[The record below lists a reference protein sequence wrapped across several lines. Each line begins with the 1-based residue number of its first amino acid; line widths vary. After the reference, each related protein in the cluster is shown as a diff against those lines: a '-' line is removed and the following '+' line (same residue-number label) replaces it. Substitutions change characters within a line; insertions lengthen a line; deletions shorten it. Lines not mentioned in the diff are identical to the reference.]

1 MNDTLKEYVTITIAV
16 CISVLVAL
24 ASAQG
29 SLISGEYPVLFICL
43 FIAFIIQWI
52 VFIPSFYFSTERF
65 YDLTGSI
72 TYMIVIVTALYHK
85 SEFIG
90 SRSDLRSLLIAGF
103 VIIWA
108 LRLGSFLFLR
118 VLKDKEDRRFSEW
131 KKNFHQFLRVWTLQG
146 LWVFLTSVAAVTA
159 ITSRKIIEPDLFLY
173 IGSFLWVFGFLF
185 ESIADYQKRKFRSEN
200 KNKFIQSGLWSVSR
214 HPNYFGEIVLWFG
227 IGDVPAVLTAFLIS
241 FFPIVVNVAT
251 GLATIEPELEDVL
264 RALGANRYQIMT
276 KVGIPRS
283 LPYFFGS
290 LKIAITLAFVGS
302 VISETVAAN
311 SGIGHMM
318 LTAQSNFEVPLVFAG
333 LVALAIE
340 GIGMYAIMAL
350 IEKKFTFWAH
360 RSQFG
365 S

>member
-29 SLISGEYPVLFICL
+29 SLITGEYPVLFICL

-72 TYMIVIVTALYHK
+72 TYMTVIVTALYHK

-200 KNKFIQSGLWSVSR
+200 KNKFIQSGLWSISR

-227 IGDVPAVLTAFLIS
+227 IALIAFPTLVGPQYVSLIS
-241 FFPIVVNVAT
+241 PLFVYLLLTRVSGVHILEKHADDTWGKKKDYKAYKEKTPVLFP
-251 GLATIEPELEDVL
+251 
-264 RALGANRYQIMT
+264 
-276 KVGIPRS
+276 
-283 LPYFFGS
+283 
-290 LKIAITLAFVGS
+290 KIF
-302 VISETVAAN
+302 
-311 SGIGHMM
+311 
-318 LTAQSNFEVPLVFAG
+318 
-333 LVALAIE
+333 
-340 GIGMYAIMAL
+340 
-350 IEKKFTFWAH
+350 K
-360 RSQFG
+360 
-365 S
+365 

>member
-90 SRSDLRSLLIAGF
+90 SRSDIRSLLIAGF

-200 KNKFIQSGLWSVSR
+200 KNKFIQSGLWSLSR

-227 IGDVPAVLTAFLIS
+227 IALITFPTLVGPQYVSLIS
-241 FFPIVVNVAT
+241 PLFVYLLLTRVSGVHILEKHADDTWGKKKDYKAYKEKTPVLFP
-251 GLATIEPELEDVL
+251 
-264 RALGANRYQIMT
+264 
-276 KVGIPRS
+276 
-283 LPYFFGS
+283 
-290 LKIAITLAFVGS
+290 KIF
-302 VISETVAAN
+302 
-311 SGIGHMM
+311 
-318 LTAQSNFEVPLVFAG
+318 
-333 LVALAIE
+333 
-340 GIGMYAIMAL
+340 
-350 IEKKFTFWAH
+350 K
-360 RSQFG
+360 
-365 S
+365 

>member
-1 MNDTLKEYVTITIAV
+1 MNDTLKEYVTITVAV

-214 HPNYFGEIVLWFG
+214 HPNYFGEIVLWLG
-227 IGDVPAVLTAFLIS
+227 IALIAFPTLAGPQYVSLIS
-241 FFPIVVNVAT
+241 PI
-251 GLATIEPELEDVL
+251 
-264 RALGANRYQIMT
+264 
-276 KVGIPRS
+276 
-283 LPYFFGS
+283 
-290 LKIAITLAFVGS
+290 FVYMLLTR
-302 VISETVAAN
+302 V
-311 SGIGHMM
+311 SGIHI
-318 LTAQSNFEVPLVFAG
+318 L
-333 LVALAIE
+333 
-340 GIGMYAIMAL
+340 
-350 IEKKFTFWAH
+350 EKHADDTWGKKKDYKAYKEKTPVLFPKIFK
-360 RSQFG
+360 
-365 S
+365 

>member
-1 MNDTLKEYVTITIAV
+1 MNDTLKEYVTITVAV

-146 LWVFLTSVAAVTA
+146 LWVFLTSVTAVTA

-227 IGDVPAVLTAFLIS
+227 IALIAFPTLVGPQYVSLIS
-241 FFPIVVNVAT
+241 PLFVYLLLTRVSGVHILEKHADDTWGKKKDYKAYKEKTPVLFP
-251 GLATIEPELEDVL
+251 
-264 RALGANRYQIMT
+264 
-276 KVGIPRS
+276 
-283 LPYFFGS
+283 
-290 LKIAITLAFVGS
+290 KIF
-302 VISETVAAN
+302 
-311 SGIGHMM
+311 
-318 LTAQSNFEVPLVFAG
+318 
-333 LVALAIE
+333 
-340 GIGMYAIMAL
+340 
-350 IEKKFTFWAH
+350 K
-360 RSQFG
+360 
-365 S
+365 

>member
-146 LWVFLTSVAAVTA
+146 LWVFLTSVAAATA

-214 HPNYFGEIVLWFG
+214 HPNYFGEIVLWLG
-227 IGDVPAVLTAFLIS
+227 IALIAFPTLAGPQYVSLIS
-241 FFPIVVNVAT
+241 PV
-251 GLATIEPELEDVL
+251 
-264 RALGANRYQIMT
+264 
-276 KVGIPRS
+276 
-283 LPYFFGS
+283 
-290 LKIAITLAFVGS
+290 FVYMLLTR
-302 VISETVAAN
+302 V
-311 SGIGHMM
+311 SGIHILDKHADDTWGKKKDYK
-318 LTAQSNFEVPLVFAG
+318 A
-333 LVALAIE
+333 
-340 GIGMYAIMAL
+340 YK
-350 IEKKFTFWAH
+350 EKTPVLFPKIFK
-360 RSQFG
+360 
-365 S
+365 

>member
-1 MNDTLKEYVTITIAV
+1 MNDTLKEYVTITVAV

-131 KKNFHQFLRVWTLQG
+131 KKNFHQFFRVWTLQG
-146 LWVFLTSVAAVTA
+146 LWVFITSVDAVTA

-227 IGDVPAVLTAFLIS
+227 IALIAFPTLVGSQYVSLIS
-241 FFPIVVNVAT
+241 PLFVYLLLTRVSGVHILEKHADDTWGKKKDYKAYKEKTPVLFP
-251 GLATIEPELEDVL
+251 
-264 RALGANRYQIMT
+264 
-276 KVGIPRS
+276 
-283 LPYFFGS
+283 
-290 LKIAITLAFVGS
+290 KIF
-302 VISETVAAN
+302 
-311 SGIGHMM
+311 
-318 LTAQSNFEVPLVFAG
+318 
-333 LVALAIE
+333 
-340 GIGMYAIMAL
+340 
-350 IEKKFTFWAH
+350 K
-360 RSQFG
+360 
-365 S
+365 

>member
-1 MNDTLKEYVTITIAV
+1 MNDTLKEYVTITVAV

-214 HPNYFGEIVLWFG
+214 HPNYFGEIVLWLG
-227 IGDVPAVLTAFLIS
+227 IALIAFPTLAGPQYVSLIS
-241 FFPIVVNVAT
+241 PVFVYLLLTRVSGVHILEKHADDTWGKKKDYKDYKEKTPVLFP
-251 GLATIEPELEDVL
+251 
-264 RALGANRYQIMT
+264 
-276 KVGIPRS
+276 
-283 LPYFFGS
+283 
-290 LKIAITLAFVGS
+290 KIF
-302 VISETVAAN
+302 
-311 SGIGHMM
+311 
-318 LTAQSNFEVPLVFAG
+318 
-333 LVALAIE
+333 
-340 GIGMYAIMAL
+340 
-350 IEKKFTFWAH
+350 K
-360 RSQFG
+360 
-365 S
+365 

>member
-200 KNKFIQSGLWSVSR
+200 KNKFIQSGLWSISR

-227 IGDVPAVLTAFLIS
+227 IALIAFPTLVGSQYISLIS
-241 FFPIVVNVAT
+241 PVFVYLLLTRVSGVHILEKHADDTWGKKKDYKDYKEKTPVLFP
-251 GLATIEPELEDVL
+251 
-264 RALGANRYQIMT
+264 
-276 KVGIPRS
+276 
-283 LPYFFGS
+283 
-290 LKIAITLAFVGS
+290 KIF
-302 VISETVAAN
+302 
-311 SGIGHMM
+311 
-318 LTAQSNFEVPLVFAG
+318 
-333 LVALAIE
+333 
-340 GIGMYAIMAL
+340 
-350 IEKKFTFWAH
+350 K
-360 RSQFG
+360 
-365 S
+365 

>member
-52 VFIPSFYFSTERF
+52 VFLPSFYFSTERF

-227 IGDVPAVLTAFLIS
+227 IALIAFPALVGPQYVSLIS
-241 FFPIVVNVAT
+241 PLFVYLLLTRVSGVHILEKHADDTWGKKKDYKAYKEKTPVLFP
-251 GLATIEPELEDVL
+251 
-264 RALGANRYQIMT
+264 
-276 KVGIPRS
+276 
-283 LPYFFGS
+283 
-290 LKIAITLAFVGS
+290 KIF
-302 VISETVAAN
+302 
-311 SGIGHMM
+311 
-318 LTAQSNFEVPLVFAG
+318 
-333 LVALAIE
+333 
-340 GIGMYAIMAL
+340 
-350 IEKKFTFWAH
+350 K
-360 RSQFG
+360 
-365 S
+365 

>member
-1 MNDTLKEYVTITIAV
+1 MSDTLKEYVTITVAV

-52 VFIPSFYFSTERF
+52 VFLPSFYFSTERI

-90 SRSDLRSLLIAGF
+90 SRSDLRSLL
-103 VIIWA
+103 
-108 LRLGSFLFLR
+108 
-118 VLKDKEDRRFSEW
+118 KDKEDRSFSEL

-200 KNKFIQSGLWSVSR
+200 KNKFIQSGLWSLSR
-214 HPNYFGEIVLWFG
+214 HPNYFGEIVLWLG
-227 IGDVPAVLTAFLIS
+227 IALIAFPTLVGPQYVSLIS
-241 FFPIVVNVAT
+241 PLFVYLLLTRVSGVHILEKHADDTWGNNKDYKDYKEKTPVLFP
-251 GLATIEPELEDVL
+251 
-264 RALGANRYQIMT
+264 
-276 KVGIPRS
+276 
-283 LPYFFGS
+283 
-290 LKIAITLAFVGS
+290 KIF
-302 VISETVAAN
+302 
-311 SGIGHMM
+311 
-318 LTAQSNFEVPLVFAG
+318 
-333 LVALAIE
+333 
-340 GIGMYAIMAL
+340 
-350 IEKKFTFWAH
+350 K
-360 RSQFG
+360 
-365 S
+365 

>member
-1 MNDTLKEYVTITIAV
+1 MNDALKEYVTITIAL

-29 SLISGEYPVLFICL
+29 SLIAGEYPVLFICL
-43 FIAFIIQWI
+43 FIAFTIQWI
-52 VFIPSFYFSTERF
+52 VFLPSFYFSTERF

-85 SEFIG
+85 IEFIG

-159 ITSRKIIEPDLFLY
+159 ITSRKIIEPDLFLF

-200 KNKFIQSGLWSVSR
+200 KNKFIQSGLWSISR
-214 HPNYFGEIVLWFG
+214 HPNYFGEIVLWLG
-227 IGDVPAVLTAFLIS
+227 IALIALPTLVGSQYVSLIS
-241 FFPIVVNVAT
+241 PVFVYLLLTRVSGVHILEKHADDTWGKKKDYKAYKEKTPVLFP
-251 GLATIEPELEDVL
+251 
-264 RALGANRYQIMT
+264 
-276 KVGIPRS
+276 
-283 LPYFFGS
+283 
-290 LKIAITLAFVGS
+290 KIF
-302 VISETVAAN
+302 
-311 SGIGHMM
+311 
-318 LTAQSNFEVPLVFAG
+318 
-333 LVALAIE
+333 
-340 GIGMYAIMAL
+340 
-350 IEKKFTFWAH
+350 K
-360 RSQFG
+360 
-365 S
+365 

>member
-43 FIAFIIQWI
+43 FIAFTIQWI
-52 VFIPSFYFSTERF
+52 VFLPSFYFSTERF

-146 LWVFLTSVAAVTA
+146 LWVFLTSVAAATA

-173 IGSFLWVFGFLF
+173 VGSFLWVFGFLF

-227 IGDVPAVLTAFLIS
+227 IALIAFPTLAGPQYVSLIS
-241 FFPIVVNVAT
+241 PI
-251 GLATIEPELEDVL
+251 
-264 RALGANRYQIMT
+264 
-276 KVGIPRS
+276 
-283 LPYFFGS
+283 
-290 LKIAITLAFVGS
+290 FVYMLLTR
-302 VISETVAAN
+302 V
-311 SGIGHMM
+311 SGIHI
-318 LTAQSNFEVPLVFAG
+318 L
-333 LVALAIE
+333 
-340 GIGMYAIMAL
+340 
-350 IEKKFTFWAH
+350 EKHADDTWGKKKDYKAYKEKTPVLFPKIFK
-360 RSQFG
+360 
-365 S
+365 

>member
-29 SLISGEYPVLFICL
+29 GLISGEYPVLFICL

-52 VFIPSFYFSTERF
+52 VFLPSFYLSTERF

-173 IGSFLWVFGFLF
+173 IGSSLWLFGFLF
-185 ESIADYQKRKFRSEN
+185 ESIADYQKRKFRLEN
-200 KNKFIQSGLWSVSR
+200 KNKFIQSGLWSISR
-214 HPNYFGEIVLWFG
+214 HPNYLGEIVLWLG
-227 IGDVPAVLTAFLIS
+227 IALVAFPTLAGSQFVSLIS
-241 FFPIVVNVAT
+241 PV
-251 GLATIEPELEDVL
+251 
-264 RALGANRYQIMT
+264 
-276 KVGIPRS
+276 
-283 LPYFFGS
+283 
-290 LKIAITLAFVGS
+290 FVYLLLTR
-302 VISETVAAN
+302 V
-311 SGIGHMM
+311 SGIHI
-318 LTAQSNFEVPLVFAG
+318 L
-333 LVALAIE
+333 
-340 GIGMYAIMAL
+340 
-350 IEKKFTFWAH
+350 EKHADDTWGKKKDYKAYKEKTPVLFPKIFK
-360 RSQFG
+360 
-365 S
+365 

>member
-1 MNDTLKEYVTITIAV
+1 MNDTLKEYVTITVAV

-43 FIAFIIQWI
+43 FIAFTIQWI
-52 VFIPSFYFSTERF
+52 VFIPSFYFGTERF

-90 SRSDLRSLLIAGF
+90 SRSDIRSLLIAGF

-227 IGDVPAVLTAFLIS
+227 IALIAFPTLVGPQYVSLIS
-241 FFPIVVNVAT
+241 PLFVYLLLTRVSGVHILEKHADDTWGKKKDYKAYKEKTPVLFP
-251 GLATIEPELEDVL
+251 
-264 RALGANRYQIMT
+264 
-276 KVGIPRS
+276 
-283 LPYFFGS
+283 
-290 LKIAITLAFVGS
+290 KIF
-302 VISETVAAN
+302 
-311 SGIGHMM
+311 
-318 LTAQSNFEVPLVFAG
+318 
-333 LVALAIE
+333 
-340 GIGMYAIMAL
+340 
-350 IEKKFTFWAH
+350 K
-360 RSQFG
+360 
-365 S
+365 

>member
-1 MNDTLKEYVTITIAV
+1 MNDTLKEYVTITVAV

-52 VFIPSFYFSTERF
+52 VFLPSFYFSTERF

-227 IGDVPAVLTAFLIS
+227 IALIAFPTLVGSQYVSLIS
-241 FFPIVVNVAT
+241 PVFVYLLLTRVSGVHILEKHADDTWGKKKDYKAYKEKTPVLFP
-251 GLATIEPELEDVL
+251 
-264 RALGANRYQIMT
+264 
-276 KVGIPRS
+276 
-283 LPYFFGS
+283 
-290 LKIAITLAFVGS
+290 KIF
-302 VISETVAAN
+302 
-311 SGIGHMM
+311 
-318 LTAQSNFEVPLVFAG
+318 
-333 LVALAIE
+333 
-340 GIGMYAIMAL
+340 
-350 IEKKFTFWAH
+350 K
-360 RSQFG
+360 
-365 S
+365 

>member
-1 MNDTLKEYVTITIAV
+1 MNDTLKEYVTITVAV

-90 SRSDLRSLLIAGF
+90 SRSDIRSLLIAGF

-227 IGDVPAVLTAFLIS
+227 IALITFPTLVGPQYVSLIS
-241 FFPIVVNVAT
+241 PLFVYLLLTRVSGVHILEKHADDTWGKKKDYKAYKEKTPVLFP
-251 GLATIEPELEDVL
+251 
-264 RALGANRYQIMT
+264 
-276 KVGIPRS
+276 
-283 LPYFFGS
+283 
-290 LKIAITLAFVGS
+290 KIF
-302 VISETVAAN
+302 
-311 SGIGHMM
+311 
-318 LTAQSNFEVPLVFAG
+318 
-333 LVALAIE
+333 
-340 GIGMYAIMAL
+340 
-350 IEKKFTFWAH
+350 K
-360 RSQFG
+360 
-365 S
+365 

>member
-1 MNDTLKEYVTITIAV
+1 MNDTLKEYITITIAV

-24 ASAQG
+24 ACAQG
-29 SLISGEYPVLFICL
+29 SLIAGEYPVLFICL
-43 FIAFIIQWI
+43 FIAFTIQWI
-52 VFIPSFYFSTERF
+52 VFLPSFYFSTERF

-72 TYMIVIVTALYHK
+72 TYMIVIITALYHK

-146 LWVFLTSVAAVTA
+146 LWVFLTSVSAVTA

-200 KNKFIQSGLWSVSR
+200 TNKFIQSGLWSLSR
-214 HPNYFGEIVLWFG
+214 HPNYFGEIVLWLG
-227 IGDVPAVLTAFLIS
+227 VALIALPTLVGSQYVSLIS
-241 FFPIVVNVAT
+241 PVFVYLLLTRVSGVHILEKHADDTWGKKKEYKAYKEKTPVLFP
-251 GLATIEPELEDVL
+251 
-264 RALGANRYQIMT
+264 
-276 KVGIPRS
+276 
-283 LPYFFGS
+283 
-290 LKIAITLAFVGS
+290 KIF
-302 VISETVAAN
+302 
-311 SGIGHMM
+311 
-318 LTAQSNFEVPLVFAG
+318 
-333 LVALAIE
+333 
-340 GIGMYAIMAL
+340 
-350 IEKKFTFWAH
+350 K
-360 RSQFG
+360 
-365 S
+365 

>member
-1 MNDTLKEYVTITIAV
+1 MNDTLKEYVTITVAV

-52 VFIPSFYFSTERF
+52 VFLPSFYFSTERF

-146 LWVFLTSVAAVTA
+146 LWIFLTSVAAVTA

-227 IGDVPAVLTAFLIS
+227 IALIAFPTLVGSQYVSLIS
-241 FFPIVVNVAT
+241 PVFVYLLLTRVSGVHILEKHADDTWGKKKDYKAYKEKTPVLFP
-251 GLATIEPELEDVL
+251 
-264 RALGANRYQIMT
+264 
-276 KVGIPRS
+276 
-283 LPYFFGS
+283 
-290 LKIAITLAFVGS
+290 KIF
-302 VISETVAAN
+302 
-311 SGIGHMM
+311 
-318 LTAQSNFEVPLVFAG
+318 
-333 LVALAIE
+333 
-340 GIGMYAIMAL
+340 
-350 IEKKFTFWAH
+350 K
-360 RSQFG
+360 
-365 S
+365 

>member
-1 MNDTLKEYVTITIAV
+1 MNDTLKEYVTITVAV
-16 CISVLVAL
+16 CIPVLVAL

-90 SRSDLRSLLIAGF
+90 SRSDIRSLLIAGF

-227 IGDVPAVLTAFLIS
+227 IALIAFPTLVGPQYVSLIS
-241 FFPIVVNVAT
+241 PLFVYLLLTRVSGVHILEKHADDTWGKKKDYKAYKEKTPVLFP
-251 GLATIEPELEDVL
+251 
-264 RALGANRYQIMT
+264 
-276 KVGIPRS
+276 
-283 LPYFFGS
+283 
-290 LKIAITLAFVGS
+290 KIF
-302 VISETVAAN
+302 
-311 SGIGHMM
+311 
-318 LTAQSNFEVPLVFAG
+318 
-333 LVALAIE
+333 
-340 GIGMYAIMAL
+340 
-350 IEKKFTFWAH
+350 K
-360 RSQFG
+360 
-365 S
+365 

>member
-1 MNDTLKEYVTITIAV
+1 MNDTLKEYVTITVAV

-43 FIAFIIQWI
+43 FIAFTIQWI

-214 HPNYFGEIVLWFG
+214 HPNYFGEIVLWLG
-227 IGDVPAVLTAFLIS
+227 IALIAFPTLAGPQYVSLIS
-241 FFPIVVNVAT
+241 PI
-251 GLATIEPELEDVL
+251 
-264 RALGANRYQIMT
+264 
-276 KVGIPRS
+276 
-283 LPYFFGS
+283 
-290 LKIAITLAFVGS
+290 FVYMLLTR
-302 VISETVAAN
+302 V
-311 SGIGHMM
+311 SGIHI
-318 LTAQSNFEVPLVFAG
+318 L
-333 LVALAIE
+333 
-340 GIGMYAIMAL
+340 
-350 IEKKFTFWAH
+350 EKHADDTWGKKKDYQAYKEKTPVLFPKIFK
-360 RSQFG
+360 
-365 S
+365 

>member
-1 MNDTLKEYVTITIAV
+1 MNDTLKEYVTITVAV

-118 VLKDKEDRRFSEW
+118 VLKDKEDRRFSDW

-146 LWVFLTSVAAVTA
+146 LWVFLTSVAAATA

-227 IGDVPAVLTAFLIS
+227 IALIAFPTLVGPQYVSLIS
-241 FFPIVVNVAT
+241 PLFVYLLLTRVSGVHILEKHADDTWGKKKDYKAYKEKTPVLFP
-251 GLATIEPELEDVL
+251 
-264 RALGANRYQIMT
+264 
-276 KVGIPRS
+276 
-283 LPYFFGS
+283 
-290 LKIAITLAFVGS
+290 KIF
-302 VISETVAAN
+302 
-311 SGIGHMM
+311 
-318 LTAQSNFEVPLVFAG
+318 
-333 LVALAIE
+333 
-340 GIGMYAIMAL
+340 
-350 IEKKFTFWAH
+350 K
-360 RSQFG
+360 
-365 S
+365 

>member
-24 ASAQG
+24 ASSQG

-43 FIAFIIQWI
+43 FIAYIIQWI
-52 VFIPSFYFSTERF
+52 VFLPSFYFSTERF

-90 SRSDLRSLLIAGF
+90 SRSDIRSLLIAGF

-159 ITSRKIIEPDLFLY
+159 ITSRKIIEPGLFLY

-227 IGDVPAVLTAFLIS
+227 IALIAFPALVGPQYVSLIS
-241 FFPIVVNVAT
+241 PLFVYLLLTRVSGVHILEKHADDTWGKKKDYKAYKEKTPILFP
-251 GLATIEPELEDVL
+251 
-264 RALGANRYQIMT
+264 
-276 KVGIPRS
+276 
-283 LPYFFGS
+283 
-290 LKIAITLAFVGS
+290 KIF
-302 VISETVAAN
+302 
-311 SGIGHMM
+311 
-318 LTAQSNFEVPLVFAG
+318 
-333 LVALAIE
+333 
-340 GIGMYAIMAL
+340 
-350 IEKKFTFWAH
+350 K
-360 RSQFG
+360 
-365 S
+365 